1 MTIVQRCARI
11 GAMTLLVGALGACA
25 NTGGL
30 GGILGSVLGG
40 NSQSQISGT
49 VRGVD
54 TRSQL
59 ITIQQSNGRT
69 ATVTYDNQTQVVYQN
84 RNYPITALQYG
95 DQVTARI
102 QSTQN
107 NVYYADLIQV
117 NQSVS
122 SNTGTSGSNVQTVQG
137 TVRQVDTRSGV
148 FTIDTGRNVIL
159 TVSMPY
165 SANNADQNRFQNL
178 RSGDYV
184 RFYGVF
190 VNNNRVELRQFY

>member
-122 SNTGTSGSNVQTVQG
+122 SNTGTSGSNVQSVQG

-148 FTIDTGRNVIL
+148 FTIDTGGNVIL

-190 VNNNRVELRQFY
+190 VNNTRVELRQFY

>member
-1 MTIVQRCARI
+1 MTILQRCARI